1 MSRFHRGMCLVIL
14 LAVALAGCSAST
26 GASSTS
32 AAGDPSVRAQT
43 PVATYPP
50 PAIGMDAA
58 FEGTLRV
65 RDDCVVIEG
74 TDGNVIVPIFPADE
88 VSWSA
93 GVLSWRD
100 KEYKV
105 GEHILLGGGGGSAPD
120 GYLPEGCAGVESF
133 LVSA

>member
-14 LAVALAGCSAST
+14 AVALVGCSTST
-26 GASSTS
+26 GASNPSTGGS
-32 AAGDPSVRAQT
+32 PALHVQAR
-43 PVATYPP
+43 VATYPP
-50 PAIGMDAA
+50 PAVGMDAA

-74 TDGNVIVPIFPADE
+74 TDGDVIVPIFPADE

-93 GVLSWRD
+93 GVLGWRD

-105 GEHILLGGGGGSAPD
+105 GEHILLGGGGSAPD